1 MRGFILS
8 LAHPTRSFS
17 FLLLTA
23 LEESFCHTF
32 LYAHTSHLD
41 AKVIMKTIA
50 ALALSTLALLP
61 YVSAHG
67 FVNKL
72 VVDGKSYAGNVPN
85 AQTSMSSSSFFFFA
99 YLVEG
104 SDAEGCGCG

>member
-1 MRGFILS
+1 
-8 LAHPTRSFS
+8 
-17 FLLLTA
+17 
-23 LEESFCHTF
+23 
-32 LYAHTSHLD
+32 
-41 AKVIMKTIA
+41 MKTIA

-85 AQTSMSSSSFFFFA
+85 AQTSMSFFFEHI
-99 YLVEG
+99 VVR
-104 SDAEGCGCG
+104 SSC